1 MKSEFQFSYISSFYY
16 RLILLALFHSWL
28 SNTNTN
34 AMLCRDDERQA
45 LLQFKHGLIDE
56 ANRLASWVGK
66 ESDCCRWAGIG
77 CDNSTGH
84 VHRIHLPGS
93 SYFYANSVKEYKEA
107 LKKQLRGDLS
117 PSILNLL
124 QLRHLD
130 LSCNDFGGIQVP
142 SFMGS
147 FQNLRYLNLSQ
158 SGFGGT
164 IPPQLGNLTEL
175 RILCLGS
182 FYTDTD
188 EPESTSVM
196 NLQWLSRLH
205 MLHHLDMSSVDL
217 SKAIDWF
224 QVINSLPSLV
234 ELHLSNSQLQHIH
247 PHVASLNLTSLSLLD
262 LSRNNF
268 SNSFVPP
275 WIFSQTGLVSLDLTF
290 CGFPG
295 PVSTSY
301 NSFHNLTSLKFLH
314 VSGNA
319 FMSSSLVL
327 EVLSRVAKRP
337 TTSRNQSI
345 RIKQPID
352 PEDRPSLKPSAWKM
366 IGDVKYSV
374 SFWVT
379 SFVNDEEC
387 FNVSKMIHLT

>member
-1 MKSEFQFSYISSFYY
+1 MQGIYLHQIDSGSAVDLLNQISCADY
-16 RLILLALFHSWL
+16 
-28 SNTNTN
+28 
-34 AMLCRDDERQA
+34 ERQA

-56 ANRLASWVGK
+56 ANQLASWVGK

-93 SYFYANSVKEYKEA
+93 SSFDANTVKEYQEA
-107 LKKQLRGDLS
+107 FKKKLRGDLS
-117 PSILNLL
+117 PSILNLS

-130 LSCNDFGGIQVP
+130 L
-142 SFMGS
+142 
-147 FQNLRYLNLSQ
+147 RYLNLSG

-164 IPPQLGNLTEL
+164 IPPQLGNVTEL

-182 FYTDTD
+182 FYTATD
-188 EPESTSVM
+188 ERESTNVM
-196 NLQWLSRLH
+196 NLQWLSRLR
-205 MLHHLDMSSVDL
+205 MLHHLDMSGVDF

-224 QVINSLPSLV
+224 QVINTLPSLV
-234 ELHLSNSQLQHIH
+234 VLHLCNSQLLHTY

-268 SNSFVPP
+268 RNSFVPS
-275 WIFSQTGLVSLDLTF
+275 WIFSQTGLVSLDLTS
-290 CGFPG
+290 CGFHD
-295 PVSTSY
+295 PVSTSI

-327 EVLSRVAKRP
+327 EGLSMAGSNLISLDIGCWTVIVKVLLDKV
-337 TTSRNQSI
+337 QSI
-345 RIKQPID
+345 ANESQGTELVR
-352 PEDRPSLKPSAWKM
+352 
-366 IGDVKYSV
+366 
-374 SFWVT
+374 
-379 SFVNDEEC
+379 
-387 FNVSKMIHLT
+387 